1 MQRCG
6 RHTRAKLLAYG
17 GWVGLC
23 AGSLTWLICGHFGS
37 SFPVFQNPP
46 THPCFG
52 FMFCIIVQAPFCM
65 SMADVGPFMR

>member
-1 MQRCG
+1 VQRCG

-37 SFPVFQNPP
+37 SFPVFQN
-46 THPCFG
+46 G
-52 FMFCIIVQAPFCM
+52 LSILVFCTCSVHLLLP
-65 SMADVGPFMR
+65 